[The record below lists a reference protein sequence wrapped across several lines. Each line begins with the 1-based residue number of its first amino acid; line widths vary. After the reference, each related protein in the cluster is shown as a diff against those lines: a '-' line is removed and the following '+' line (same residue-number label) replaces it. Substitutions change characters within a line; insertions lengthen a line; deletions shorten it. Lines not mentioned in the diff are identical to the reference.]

1 MFQSNQRTTPLM
13 VSEAWGVLKVICCQP
28 GAGQT
33 LPCRTS
39 DVGLLTQGF
48 CACSWQERQERSTS
62 GCSSSSAW
70 WAWVTPVVGNR
81 KEKGSLLTGKKTL
94 WLQSVTRATWEYRET
109 RLLWMIC
116 LFILGLD
123 DSKDRSVVLSFP
135 RKSSTSSNCAV
146 SMTVQLLWWG
156 NEEVYEASA
165 LMKTMQGHLQQ
176 KGAQKVSGYFSCWGP
191 VLLKCRLGAA
201 SSKRPEDRIQ
211 AVLLG
216 QKLNCIHRIAW

>member
-1 MFQSNQRTTPLM
+1 MSL
-13 VSEAWGVLKVICCQP
+13 GY
-28 GAGQT
+28 
-33 LPCRTS
+33 TS
-39 DVGLLTQGF
+39 SGK
-48 CACSWQERQERSTS
+48 QER
-62 GCSSSSAW
+62 
-70 WAWVTPVVGNR
+70 
-81 KEKGSLLTGKKTL
+81 KGKPANWKKNL
-94 WLQSVTRATWEYRET
+94 WLQSVTRTTWEYRET
-109 RLLWMIC
+109 RLLWMTC
-116 LFILGLD
+116 LFMLGLD

-146 SMTVQLLWWG
+146 SMTVRLLRWG

-176 KGAQKVSGYFSCWGP
+176 KGAQKVSGYFSCWEW